1 MASLPGA
8 GTTPAPAVVAPA
20 PAVVAPAPDVAA
32 PSPDVRYV
40 GLVTRAIS
48 FAVDAVVINVVAT
61 IVGVGAALILS
72 LLHLPHQVR
81 TVLAAVGAAAYV
93 LWLVG
98 YFVVFWSTTGQTP
111 GARFL
116 QLRVQTAGGEALK
129 PRVALLRAVGVL
141 LAALPLF
148 AGFVPVLFDKR
159 RRAFQ
164 DWLARTV
171 VVEAPAL
178 SVAEALQA
186 RKMAEYEAA
195 RSTGPPAQAPAAPLA
210 VESAAPP
217 GSGDDGAGTASAIR

>member
-8 GTTPAPAVVAPA
+8 GMTPAPAVVT
-20 PAVVAPAPDVAA
+20 PAPDVVVP
-32 PSPDVRYV
+32 PSDVRFV
-40 GLVTRAIS
+40 GLITRAFS

-72 LLHLPHQVR
+72 LLHLPSQVR
-81 TVLAAVGAAAYV
+81 TILGVVGAAAYV

-116 QLRVQTAGGEALK
+116 QLRVQTADGRALK
-129 PRVALLRAVGVL
+129 PRVALVRVVGVL
-141 LAALPLF
+141 LAAVPLF
-148 AGFVPVLFDKR
+148 AGFLPVLYDPR

-164 DWLARTV
+164 DWLAHTV

-178 SVAEALQA
+178 SIAEAMRA
-186 RKMAEYEAA
+186 RKRVEYEAL
-195 RSTGPPAQAPAAPLA
+195 RSGEPPSQPPAAP
-210 VESAAPP
+210 
-217 GSGDDGAGTASAIR
+217 